1 MINLS
6 RMINHKLQ
14 AANNC
19 RSTVSRAE
27 DKKDATDENCEID
40 SLTGDLAEIN

>member
-1 MINLS
+1 
-6 RMINHKLQ
+6 MINHKLQ

-40 SLTGDLAEIN
+40 SSTGDLAEIN